1 MWIGVKE
8 LGEWGVTLVGK
19 MTLAAIISK
28 PLKAE
33 LGKVVPELCA
43 WIEAR
48 GWSCVLDEES
58 AAYVPGVA
66 GVVRGTLPA
75 HQPDLVVVLGGDGTL
90 LAAARA
96 FAHTGTPLLSVN
108 LGSLGFLTE
117 VPLSDLYATLEAWC
131 DGTGAVEVRS
141 MMRAE
146 LMCASKGAVTRRWDA
161 LNDVVVAKGTI
172 ARMADFAVEIDGQP
186 VAAFRAD
193 GVILSTP
200 TGSTAYNL
208 AADGPIVMPTVNCMV
223 VTPICPHL
231 LTIRPIV
238 VPGEASIRVR
248 VIGVP
253 NETYLTVDGQEAVPM
268 HVGDEVQCR
277 RSEASVRLLRLKPNG
292 LFNVLRSKLKW
303 GER

>member
-1 MWIGVKE
+1 
-8 LGEWGVTLVGK
+8 

-28 PLKAE
+28 PQKAE
-33 LGKVVPELCA
+33 LATILPELRA
-43 WIEAR
+43 WLAQR
-48 GWSCVLDEES
+48 GWTCILDQES
-58 AAYVPGVA
+58 AAYLPGSEGVA
-66 GVVRGTLPA
+66 RSEMHLRK
-75 HQPDLVVVLGGDGTL
+75 PDLVIVLGGDGTL

-96 FAHTGTPLLSVN
+96 FAHTNIPLLSVN
-108 LGSLGFLTE
+108 LGQLGFLTE
-117 VPLSDLYATLEAWC
+117 VPLSDLYATLQAWC
-131 DGTGAVEVRS
+131 DGTAAIEVRS
-141 MMRAE
+141 MMQAE
-146 LMCASKGAVTRRWDA
+146 LVCAAGQKRKWDA

-172 ARMADFAVEIDGQP
+172 ARMADFSVSIDGQL

-193 GVILSTP
+193 GVIVATP

-208 AADGPIVMPTVNCMV
+208 AADGPIVMPSVNCMV

-238 VPGEASIRVR
+238 VPGESAISVR

-253 NETYLTVDGQEAVPM
+253 NETYLTVDGQEAVPL
-268 HVGDEVQCR
+268 HVGDQVHCCR
-277 RSEASVRLLRLKPNG
+277 SQFSVRLLRLKPNG

>member
-1 MWIGVKE
+1 
-8 LGEWGVTLVGK
+8 

-28 PLKAE
+28 PQKAE
-33 LGKVVPELCA
+33 LGAILPELRA
-43 WIEAR
+43 WLNAR
-48 GWSCVLDEES
+48 GWNSILDLES
-58 AAYVPGVA
+58 AVYLSDGSQDGAR
-66 GVVRGTLPA
+66 VRLLGFPRAEMAALK
-75 HQPDLVVVLGGDGTL
+75 PDLVVVLGGDGTL

-96 FAHTGTPLLSVN
+96 FAHTNIPLLSVN

-117 VPLSDLYATLEAWC
+117 VPLADLYATLQAWC
-131 DGTGAVEVRS
+131 DGTALVEVRS

-146 LMCASKGAVTRRWDA
+146 LACADGRKRTWDA

-172 ARMADFAVEIDGQP
+172 ARMADFSVAIDGMP

-200 TGSTAYNL
+200 TGSTGYNL
-208 AADGPIVMPTVNCMV
+208 SANGPIVMPSVNAMM

-238 VPGEASIRVR
+238 VPGESAISVR
-248 VIGVP
+248 VVGVP
-253 NETYLTVDGQEAVPM
+253 NETYLTVDGQEAVPI
-268 HVGDEVQCR
+268 HVGDEVHGCR
-277 RSEASVRLLRLKPNG
+277 STYSVRLLRLKANG

>member
-1 MWIGVKE
+1 MP
-8 LGEWGVTLVGK
+8 
-19 MTLAAIISK
+19 LAAIVSK
-28 PLKAE
+28 PQK
-33 LGKVVPELCA
+33 PELA
-43 WIEAR
+43 TILPELRVWLAER
-48 GWSCVLDEES
+48 GWTCVLDKQS
-58 AAYVPGVA
+58 AAYLDGEEGVPRA
-66 GVVRGTLPA
+66 ELPG
-75 HQPDLVVVLGGDGTL
+75 HKPDLVVVLGGDGTL

-96 FAHTGTPLLSVN
+96 FAHTNIPLLSVN

-117 VPLSDLYATLEAWC
+117 VPLSDLYATLQAWC
-131 DGTGAVEVRS
+131 DGCATVEERS

-146 LMCASKGAVTRRWDA
+146 LYCANQDKVVRQWDA

-172 ARMADFAVEIDGQP
+172 ARMADFAVEIDSQA
-186 VAAFRAD
+186 VATFRAD

-208 AADGPIVMPTVNCMV
+208 AADGPIVMPSVNCMV

-238 VPGEASIRVR
+238 VPGESAIAVR
-248 VIGVP
+248 VVGVP

-268 HVGDEVQCR
+268 HVGDEVRCR
-277 RSEASVRLLRLKPNG
+277 RSEYRVRLLRLKPNG

>member
-1 MWIGVKE
+1 MP
-8 LGEWGVTLVGK
+8 
-19 MTLAAIISK
+19 LAAIISK
-28 PLKAE
+28 PQKAE
-33 LGKVVPELCA
+33 LGTILPELRA
-43 WIEAR
+43 WLAER
-48 GWSCVLDEES
+48 GWDSILDAES
-58 AAYVPGVA
+58 AAYLPGA
-66 GVVRGTLPA
+66 EGLTRTEMPGRN
-75 HQPDLVVVLGGDGTL
+75 PDLAVVLGGDGTL
-90 LAAARA
+90 LAAGRA
-96 FAHTGTPLLSVN
+96 FAHTNIPLLSVN

-117 VPLSDLYATLEAWC
+117 VPLADLYATLQAWC
-131 DGTGAVEVRS
+131 DGTAEIEVRS

-146 LMCASKGAVTRRWDA
+146 LVCTAGQRRTWDA

-172 ARMADFAVEIDGQP
+172 ARMADYSVSIDGQL

-193 GVILSTP
+193 GVIVATP

-208 AADGPIVMPTVNCMV
+208 AADGPIVMPSVNCMV

-238 VPGEASIRVR
+238 VPGESSIAVQ

-268 HVGDEVQCR
+268 RVGDEVRCCR
-277 RSEASVRLLRLKPNG
+277 SDYRVRLLRLKPNG

>member
-1 MWIGVKE
+1 MP
-8 LGEWGVTLVGK
+8 
-19 MTLAAIISK
+19 LAAIISK
-28 PLKAE
+28 PQKTE
-33 LGKVVPELCA
+33 LGTILPELRA
-43 WIEAR
+43 WLRER
-48 GWSCVLDEES
+48 GWTCVLDVES
-58 AAYVPGVA
+58 AAYLPDA
-66 GVVRGTLPA
+66 GEGLTRPELA
-75 HQPDLVVVLGGDGTL
+75 ERKPDLVVVLGGDGTL

-96 FAHTGTPLLSVN
+96 FAHTHIPLLSVN

-117 VPLSDLYATLEAWC
+117 IPLADMYATLQAWC
-131 DGTGAVEVRS
+131 DGTASIEVRN

-146 LMCASKGAVTRRWDA
+146 LYCGGDKLTRQWDA

-172 ARMADFAVEIDGQP
+172 ARMADFAVEIDQQP
-186 VAAFRAD
+186 VATFRAD
-193 GVILSTP
+193 GIILSTP

-208 AADGPIVMPTVNCMV
+208 SAGGPIVMPTVNAML

-238 VPGEASIRVR
+238 VPGESAISVR
-248 VIGVP
+248 VTGVP

-268 HVGDEVQCR
+268 HVGDEVHCR
-277 RSEASVRLLRLKPNG
+277 RSEFSVRLLRLKPNG

>member
-1 MWIGVKE
+1 MP
-8 LGEWGVTLVGK
+8 
-19 MTLAAIISK
+19 LAAIISK
-28 PLKAE
+28 PQKTE
-33 LGKVVPELCA
+33 LGTILPELRA
-43 WIEAR
+43 WLRER
-48 GWSCVLDEES
+48 GWTCVLDIES
-58 AAYVPGVA
+58 AAYLPDVGTEGVTRVELA
-66 GVVRGTLPA
+66 ERK
-75 HQPDLVVVLGGDGTL
+75 PDLVVVLGGDGTL

-96 FAHTGTPLLSVN
+96 FAHTHIPLLSVN

-117 VPLSDLYATLEAWC
+117 IPLADMYATLQAWC
-131 DGTGAVEVRS
+131 DGTASIEVRN

-146 LMCASKGAVTRRWDA
+146 LYCGGDKLTRQWDA

-172 ARMADFAVEIDGQP
+172 ARMADFAVEIDQQP
-186 VAAFRAD
+186 VATFRAD
-193 GVILSTP
+193 GIILSTP

-208 AADGPIVMPTVNCMV
+208 SAGGPIVMPTVNAML

-238 VPGEASIRVR
+238 VPGESAISVR
-248 VIGVP
+248 VTGVP

-268 HVGDEVQCR
+268 HVGDEVHCC
-277 RSEASVRLLRLKPNG
+277 RSEYSVRLLRLKPNG

>member
-1 MWIGVKE
+1 
-8 LGEWGVTLVGK
+8 LA

-28 PLKAE
+28 PQKAE
-33 LGKVVPELCA
+33 LETILPELRA
-43 WIEAR
+43 WLGAR
-48 GWSCVLDEES
+48 GWNCLLDLES
-58 AAYVPGVA
+58 AAYLPGA
-66 GVVRGTLPA
+66 EGVTRAEMHLRK
-75 HQPDLVVVLGGDGTL
+75 PDLAIVLGGDGTL

-96 FAHTGTPLLSVN
+96 FAHTNIPLLSVN

-117 VPLSDLYATLEAWC
+117 VPLAELYGTLQAWC
-131 DGTGAVEVRS
+131 DGTAQIEVRS

-146 LMCASKGAVTRRWDA
+146 LVCASGQKRTWDA

-172 ARMADFAVEIDGQP
+172 ARMADFSVAIDGMP
-186 VAAFRAD
+186 VAEFRAD

-200 TGSTAYNL
+200 TGSTGYNL
-208 AADGPIVMPTVNCMV
+208 SANGPIVMPTVNAMM

-238 VPGEASIRVR
+238 VPGESAISVR
-248 VIGVP
+248 VVGVP
-253 NETYLTVDGQEAVPM
+253 NETYLTVDGQEAVPLR
-268 HVGDEVQCR
+268 VGDEVHCCR
-277 RSEASVRLLRLKPNG
+277 SNYSVRLLRLKANG

>member
-1 MWIGVKE
+1 MP
-8 LGEWGVTLVGK
+8 
-19 MTLAAIISK
+19 LAAIISK
-28 PLKAE
+28 PQKAE
-33 LGKVVPELCA
+33 LGTILPELQA
-43 WIEAR
+43 WLEER
-48 GWSCVLDEES
+48 GWSSVLDQES
-58 AAYVPGVA
+58 AAYLGDDAEGVP
-66 GVVRGTLPA
+66 RPELPERK
-75 HQPDLVVVLGGDGTL
+75 PDLVVVLGGDGTL

-96 FAHTGTPLLSVN
+96 FAHTDTPLLSVN

-117 VPLSDLYATLEAWC
+117 VPLGDLYATLQSWC
-131 DGTGAVEVRS
+131 DNCATIETRS

-146 LMCASKGAVTRRWDA
+146 LFCAGAGKVTRQWDA

-172 ARMADFAVEIDGQP
+172 ARMADFSVEIDRQP

-238 VPGEASIRVR
+238 VPGESAISVR

-268 HVGDEVQCR
+268 HVGDEVHCQ
-277 RSEASVRLLRLKPNG
+277 RSEFSVKLLRLKPNG

>member
-1 MWIGVKE
+1 MP
-8 LGEWGVTLVGK
+8 
-19 MTLAAIISK
+19 LAAIISK
-28 PLKAE
+28 PQKHE
-33 LGKVVPELCA
+33 LGTILPELRA
-43 WIEAR
+43 WLAER
-48 GWSCVLDEES
+48 GWSCLLDQES
-58 AAYVPGVA
+58 AAYLPGVEGLA
-66 GVVRGTLPA
+66 RAEMP
-75 HQPDLVVVLGGDGTL
+75 QRKPDLVVVLGGDGTL

-96 FAHTGTPLLSVN
+96 FAHTNIPLLSVN
-108 LGSLGFLTE
+108 LGQLGFLTE
-117 VPLSDLYATLEAWC
+117 VPLAELYATLQAWC
-131 DGTGAVEVRS
+131 DGTAAIEARS

-146 LMCASKGAVTRRWDA
+146 LACTAGQRRTWDA

-172 ARMADFAVEIDGQP
+172 ARMADFSVSIDGQL

-193 GVILSTP
+193 GVIVATP

-208 AADGPIVMPTVNCMV
+208 AADGPIVMPSVNCMV

-238 VPGEASIRVR
+238 VPGESAITVR

-268 HVGDEVQCR
+268 HVGDEVHCCR
-277 RSEASVRLLRLKPNG
+277 SAFSVRLLRLKPNG